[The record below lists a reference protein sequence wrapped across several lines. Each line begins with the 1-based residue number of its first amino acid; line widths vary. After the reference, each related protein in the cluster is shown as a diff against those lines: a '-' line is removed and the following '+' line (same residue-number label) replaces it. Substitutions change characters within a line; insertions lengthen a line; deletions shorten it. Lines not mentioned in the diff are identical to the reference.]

1 MFIMTIPRFLSAGF
15 IVKDC
20 RAFFSDLMEAFSPF
34 VRLGI
39 GFFSISGSRS
49 FRLRLVSSM

>member
-34 VRLGI
+34 DRLGVV
-39 GFFSISGSRS
+39 FFSVSGSRS
-49 FRLRLVSSM
+49 FRLHLVSSM